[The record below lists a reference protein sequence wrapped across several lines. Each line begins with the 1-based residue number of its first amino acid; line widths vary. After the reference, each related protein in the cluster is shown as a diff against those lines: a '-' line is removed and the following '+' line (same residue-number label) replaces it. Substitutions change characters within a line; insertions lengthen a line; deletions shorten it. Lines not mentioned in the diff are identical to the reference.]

1 MTDHLG
7 DANKMV
13 PDPLTARAKA
23 LWLRITNGPFDE
35 YDEADI
41 VRIVAFARAER
52 AAALEEAEKIAE
64 KEARMAIEAEQRYR
78 AKHGTEELNGIR
90 MSERVEF
97 ALTAVGISIAQAI
110 REAQD
115 HAQ

>member
-1 MTDHLG
+1 MTDQD
-7 DANKMV
+7 DANQPV
-13 PDPLTARAKA
+13 DPLTARAERVVDD
-23 LWLRITNGPFDE
+23 WLRGQVGDLVVVLAT
-35 YDEADI
+35 AL
-41 VRIVAFARAER
+41 RAER
-52 AAALEEAEKIAE
+52 AAALEAAKKIAE

-78 AKHGTEELNGIR
+78 AKHGAEELNGIR

-115 HAQ
+115 SGGQRGE